1 MQACR
6 QFTPGVI
13 ISSQL
18 VNTQLQDK
26 QNHLA
31 AMEFRIGQTQN
42 V

>member
-1 MQACR
+1 MHAHR

-13 ISSQL
+13 TSSQI
-18 VNTQLQDK
+18 VNTQLHDK
-26 QNHLA
+26 ENHLA